1 MLIIGID
8 PGTATC
14 GYGVVSMEGSR
25 LIPLEY
31 GVFSTPPKM
40 LMHLRLRKIYQE
52 FHEVISKYP
61 PDCIAV
67 EKLFFN
73 KNVTTGI
80 TVAQAR
86 GVILLAAAECNLP
99 VVEFTPLEVK
109 QAVVGYGKAEKKQV
123 QFMVQKLLGLR
134 TIPKPDDA
142 ADALAISICA
152 LHESGSLQRRGWI
165 Q

>member
-1 MLIIGID
+1 MIIVGID

-14 GYGVVSMEGSR
+14 GYGVVRMEASR
-25 LIPLEY
+25 LIPISH

-40 LMHLRLRKIYQE
+40 AMEMRLQKIYEEFQE
-52 FHEVISKYP
+52 LLNHHSP
-61 PDCIAV
+61 HCIAV

-73 KNVTTGI
+73 KNVTTAI

-86 GVILLAAAECNLP
+86 GVILLAAAIKGIP
-99 VVEFTPLEVK
+99 VVEYTPLEVK

-123 QFMVQKLLGLR
+123 QYMVQRLLGLKD
-134 TIPKPDDA
+134 IPKPDDA

-152 LHESGSLQRRGWI
+152 LHESGSLQRKGWVR
-165 Q
+165 

>member
-14 GYGVVSMEGSR
+14 GYGVIRMEGSR

-31 GVFSTPPKM
+31 GVFSTPSTM
-40 LMHLRLRKIYQE
+40 QMHLRLRKIYRE
-52 FHEVISKYP
+52 LHAVISKYP

-86 GVILLAAAECNLP
+86 GIILLAAAECDLP

-123 QFMVQKLLGLR
+123 QFMVQKLLGL
-134 TIPKPDDA
+134 TTMPKPDDA

>member
-14 GYGVVSMEGSR
+14 GYGVVRMDGSR
-25 LIPLEY
+25 LVPLTY
-31 GVFSTPPKM
+31 GIFSTPPKM
-40 LMHLRLRKIYQE
+40 QMHFRLQKIYRE
-52 FHEVISKYP
+52 LKEIIEKYP

-86 GVILLAAAECNLP
+86 GVILLAAAEYDLP

-109 QAVVGYGKAEKKQV
+109 QAVVGYGKAEKAQV
-123 QFMVQKLLGLR
+123 QYMVQRLLGLKE
-134 TIPKPDDA
+134 IPKPDDA
-142 ADALAISICA
+142 ADALAVSICA
-152 LHESGSLQRRGWI
+152 LHESASLQRKGWI